1 MYAPLKFFR
10 ISYCVVP
17 RTGDP
22 NYPDDFSSS
31 CPSVLPD
38 QAMALTEESRARPQ
52 RYRRGV
58 LAQNNKIGL
67 STATNDLKA
76 VNIESLEALE

>member
-17 RTGDP
+17 LTGDP

-52 RYRRGV
+52 M
-58 LAQNNKIGL
+58 I
-67 STATNDLKA
+67 
-76 VNIESLEALE
+76 